1 MLNNRSIKTGVLKT
15 VSMRCLRS
23 KAVKLGSTY
32 ALKVNPHRAPTPPK
46 RLHAMRSAMRSA
58 ILALALVALASAAPR
73 PDDAALASD
82 RRLAEEEPVRCDV
95 GTYYWGRYFSKAYCV
110 KCPKDTT
117 SAGCVNCAEDKKH
130 ARCNCNVKLTSILTC
145 GRSKYM

>member
-1 MLNNRSIKTGVLKT
+1 MLHRSRFLTSKCDWAHFLSAID
-15 VSMRCLRS
+15 LR
-23 KAVKLGSTY
+23 LT
-32 ALKVNPHRAPTPPK
+32 
-46 RLHAMRSAMRSA
+46 MRSTL
-58 ILALALVALASAAPR
+58 LALALVALASAAP
-73 PDDAALASD
+73 A
-82 RRLAEEEPVRCDV
+82 EEPVRCDV
-95 GTYYWGRYFSKAYCV
+95 GTYYWGQYFGKAYCV